1 MYMHIYDIHLYIGL
15 HVPESGLTSPTDSRN
30 HRWPL
35 KPLLWNTWLLKH
47 FTAGKMWP
55 SPLGYLLVAQGTALS
70 ASRLDKA
77 NSHPAQS
84 SAVPPRQT
92 GWSRL
97 FIRFPMEDLLDASW
111 FPHSGAQSKKKLFI
125 RKKNKWEIG
134 KSWEF
139 EGWVGPLDIFRL

>member
-1 MYMHIYDIHLYIGL
+1 MYICIYDIHLYIGL
-15 HVPESGLTSPTDSRN
+15 HVPESGLTSPADSRN

-35 KPLLWNTWLLKH
+35 KPLLWSTWLLKH

-84 SAVPPRQT
+84 SAVPARQT

-111 FPHSGAQSKKKLFI
+111 FPHSGAQSKKNSLSG
-125 RKKNKWEIG
+125 KKWSG